1 MSAGHDNN
9 SQPIKTAFDGNIK
22 QNHIV
27 IKAEIGEAEWRAAK
41 RYLWSQAY
49 LAATIK

>member
-22 QNHIV
+22 QNQIV
-27 IKAEIGEAEWRAAK
+27 IKAEIGEVNGVLQSDI
-41 RYLWSQAY
+41 LWAQAY